1 MPRLLAGGR
10 PRLGTPVAIMGL
22 CDPQVRRWRAALSH
36 CYFLFILVCRWGH
49 DSLAAGRRA
58 PAASS
63 ASASAPVSASFF
75 LLRLGHGSEGVVPA
89 ARKIAHTDEHWH
101 YTDNVCVYVF
111 ETKECECEAI
121 GPQTFCPQAF
131 GLQAI
136 GPQTFCP
143 QAFGPQAIGPQ
154 TFCPQALLARRP
166 IISSVGV

>member
-10 PRLGTPVAIMGL
+10 PRLGTAVAIIGL

-49 DSLAAGRRA
+49 DSLAARRRA

-63 ASASAPVSASFF
+63 ASASAPLSASFF

-101 YTDNVCVYVF
+101 YTVNVCV
-111 ETKECECEAI
+111 
-121 GPQTFCPQAF
+121 
-131 GLQAI
+131 
-136 GPQTFCP
+136 
-143 QAFGPQAIGPQ
+143 
-154 TFCPQALLARRP
+154 
-166 IISSVGV
+166 